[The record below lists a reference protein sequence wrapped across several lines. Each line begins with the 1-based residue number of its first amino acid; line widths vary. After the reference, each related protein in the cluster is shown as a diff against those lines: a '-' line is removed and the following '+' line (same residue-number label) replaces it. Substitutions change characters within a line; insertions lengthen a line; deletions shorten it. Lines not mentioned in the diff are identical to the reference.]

1 LKSLSHLKIGQ
12 RLALAFG
19 VILSLL
25 LAMCCYSAYNANAL
39 AGDLKATAN
48 VDMALIAAT
57 AQLQQG
63 AATVARASREL
74 LIVDS
79 AGQIKKQRASVVAA
93 LEEGQVHLRTV
104 QGLDTGAG
112 AAALVEAVKTT
123 QADFAKA
130 ANKFLTTQEAGNPDD
145 TRSALLIDL
154 RPVQTKYEQALDAL
168 TQSVKKQAAARAA
181 EGATTAKTAVIV
193 LLGLGAT
200 GLAVGVAASWAI
212 TRSITLPLQQA
223 TQAAEQIKA
232 GDLAHSVSSNARD
245 EIGDLL
251 RAMGGMQQHL
261 LGVIENVL
269 RSARDVATSSDE
281 LAHGN
286 TELSTR
292 TERNASSLQQTAAAM
307 EQIASNVSGSSS
319 KSREASAVATRARD
333 AVVEGGAAVDKLVET
348 MTRIAGSSARIKDII
363 AVIDGIAFQT
373 NILALNAAV
382 EAARAGEQGRG
393 FAVVATEVR
402 SLAARA
408 SGAAREIKGLID
420 DSAARVADGTA
431 TVSDVG
437 QRIRGIVQEVM
448 SVRQLIE
455 AVSSAS
461 HEQESGM
468 VAVNGSVGELDQS
481 TQQNAA
487 LVEEIAATTESLKA
501 NAKRLV
507 QTVEFFR
514 LPGQNSGQDTGQ
526 NTQLSAT

>member
-19 VILSLL
+19 LILALL
-25 LAMCCYSAYNANAL
+25 LALCGYSAYSTNGL
-39 AGDLKATAN
+39 ARDLSATAN

-79 AGQIKKQRASVVAA
+79 AGQIKKQRAAVAEA
-93 LEEGQVHLRTV
+93 LQASETQLATV
-104 QGLDTGAG
+104 STLAISETTAP
-112 AAALVEAVKTT
+112 LVAAVKTDH
-123 QADFAKA
+123 AEFAKA
-130 ANKFLTTQEAGNPDD
+130 AKKFLGIQEAGNPDD
-145 TRSALLIDL
+145 TRSALLIEL
-154 RPVQTKYEQALDAL
+154 RPLQNKYEQGLSSL
-168 TQSVKKQAAARAA
+168 TEAVKLQAGVRAA
-181 EGATTAKTAVIV
+181 DGAGTARLAVMV
-193 LLGLGAT
+193 MLALGAG
-200 GLAVGVAASWAI
+200 GLVLGVLASVAI
-212 TRSITLPLQQA
+212 TRSITQPLQQA
-223 TQAAEQIKA
+223 KAAAEQIKA
-232 GDLAHSVSSNARD
+232 GDLAHSVSSTARD
-245 EIGDLL
+245 EIGELL

-286 TELSTR
+286 TELSSR

-319 KSREASAVATRARD
+319 KAREASAVATRARD

-420 DSAARVADGTA
+420 DSAARVADGTT
-431 TVSDVG
+431 TVSEVG

-455 AVSSAS
+455 EVSSAS
-461 HEQESGM
+461 HEQEGGM
-468 VAVNGSVGELDQS
+468 VSVNGSVGELDQS

-514 LPGQNSGQDTGQ
+514 LPGQSSSNSV
-526 NTQLSAT
+526 AAR